1 MAKMVAEAVKFL
13 EKTKKQEKKD
23 KMSSSCYELSTVLV
37 SFLEKT
43 ASDSMD
49 DETVEQMIA
58 IC

>member
-1 MAKMVAEAVKFL
+1 MMAKMVAEAIKFL

-43 ASDSMD
+43 VSDCMD
-49 DETVEQMIA
+49 DETVE
-58 IC
+58 